1 MKRTHGYSAAA
12 VAAVLCAGLATIAY
26 AQAPKPRMWNWYG
39 EMVSVDQAAKTI
51 TVKAQIAP
59 PVANY
64 LKEYKAGDRV
74 VLIWNVQGAQG
85 GDADAVLAV
94 ATPDEMKVVDV
105 GYITRVDFVAAD
117 AAAKTLTFKTVVPDA
132 VLASIASVQPGSW
145 IKVTAPMEQPG
156 TGFTLT
162 AAVPSTKPAPRP
174 PKPAEPAAPATTG
187 GRGGAPDA
195 ASAGAVKANGG
206 ISGNWSL
213 TMSLGGNTLAS
224 TCELAQ
230 DGPKLGGT
238 CSAMGGDKSVVAG
251 TVDGTKVNFT
261 FSASLAGNT
270 LDLAHSGTVDA
281 TGTKMT
287 GSVTVFGMEAEF
299 TGTKK

>member
-1 MKRTHGYSAAA
+1 MKRTQRYSAAFL
-12 VAAVLCAGLATIAY
+12 AAVLCASLATTAS
-26 AQAPKPRMWNWYG
+26 AQTKTRMWNWYG
-39 EMVSVDQAAKTI
+39 EMVAVDQAAKAI

-64 LKEYKAGDRV
+64 LKEYKPGDRV
-74 VLIWNVQGAQG
+74 VLIWNVEGAQG
-85 GDADAVLAV
+85 GDADAVIAV

-105 GYITRVDFVAAD
+105 GYITRVEFVSGD
-117 AAAKTLTFKTVVPDA
+117 PTAKTLTFKTVVPDA

-162 AAVPSTKPAPRP
+162 AAAPSAKPAPRP
-174 PKPAEPAAPATTG
+174 PKPPEPAAPATGG
-187 GRGGAPDA
+187 GRGGAAPA
-195 ASAGAVKANGG
+195 ASAVTAKGG

-213 TMSLGGNTLAS
+213 TFSIGGNTLESA
-224 TCELAQ
+224 CELAQ

-238 CSAMGGDKSVVAG
+238 CSAAGGDQSPVSG
-251 TVDGTKVNFT
+251 GVDGTKVNFT
-261 FSASLAGNT
+261 YSASLAGNT
-270 LDLAHSGTVDA
+270 LDLAYSGTLDA
-281 TGTKMT
+281 AGTKMT
-287 GSVTVFGMEAEF
+287 GSVSVFGMEAEF